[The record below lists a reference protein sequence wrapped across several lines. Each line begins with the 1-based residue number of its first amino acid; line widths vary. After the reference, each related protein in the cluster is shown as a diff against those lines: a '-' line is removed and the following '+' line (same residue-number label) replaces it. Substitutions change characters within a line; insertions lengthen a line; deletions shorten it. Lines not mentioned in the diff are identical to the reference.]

1 MSKKVLRSIALITM
15 IVLAFSVSAAAIG
28 FKPSVDIK
36 KGPDY
41 VTPDGFQYEVI
52 ITPIG
57 EADNQTDERVQE
69 GLKHLK
75 NVYEDLKD
83 KNIADIVDKAAL
95 EKASGT
101 KAENLKVS
109 DMFDLWTNSPETIA
123 LKFKEIIADG
133 EKFAALYRDYN
144 GNWKILNATVDGI
157 NVNIDGLTNGTV
169 VFLTAEKGSS
179 TPDTGDLH
187 ANDSWIWI
195 AVAGIAVV
203 GVAVLAVCLVRS
215 KKQENN

>member
-83 KNIADIVDKAAL
+83 KNITDLVDKAAL

-123 LKFKEIIADG
+123 LKFKEILADG

-195 AVAGIAVV
+195 AVAGVAVV
-203 GVAVLAVCLVRS
+203 GIAVLAVCLVRS

>member
-83 KNIADIVDKAAL
+83 KNITDIVDKAAL

-123 LKFKEIIADG
+123 LKFKEILADG

-157 NVNIDGLTNGTV
+157 NVNIDGLTSGTV

-195 AVAGIAVV
+195 AVAGVAVV
-203 GVAVLAVCLVRS
+203 GIAVLAVCLVRS

>member
-1 MSKKVLRSIALITM
+1 MSKKLLRSIALITM

-83 KNIADIVDKAAL
+83 KNITDIVDKAAL

-109 DMFDLWTNSPETIA
+109 DMFDLWTSSPEAIA

-144 GNWKILNATVDGI
+144 DNWKILNATVDGV

-179 TPDTGDLH
+179 TPDTGDYT
-187 ANDSWIWI
+187 NSWMWI
-195 AVAGIAVV
+195 AVAGVAVV
-203 GVAVLAVCLVRS
+203 GIAVLAVCLVRS

>member
-83 KNIADIVDKAAL
+83 KNITDIVDKAAL

-109 DMFDLWTNSPETIA
+109 DMIDLWTNSPETSA
-123 LKFKEIIADG
+123 LKFKEILADG

-157 NVNIDGLTNGTV
+157 NVNVDGLTSGTV

-179 TPDTGDLH
+179 TPDTGVLH

-195 AVAGIAVV
+195 AVAGVAVV
-203 GVAVLAVCLVRS
+203 GIAVLAVCLVRS

>member
-83 KNIADIVDKAAL
+83 KNITDIVDKAAL

-109 DMFDLWTNSPETIA
+109 DMFDLWTNSPEAIA

-157 NVNIDGLTNGTV
+157 NVNIDGLTSGTV

-179 TPDTGDLH
+179 TPDTGDYT
-187 ANDSWIWI
+187 NSWMWI
-195 AVAGIAVV
+195 AVAGVAVV
-203 GVAVLAVCLVRS
+203 GIAVLAVCLVRS

>member
-83 KNIADIVDKAAL
+83 KNITDIVDKAAL

-157 NVNIDGLTNGTV
+157 NVNIDGLTNSTV

-179 TPDTGDLH
+179 TPDTGDYT
-187 ANDSWIWI
+187 NSWMWI
-195 AVAGIAVV
+195 AVAGVAVV
-203 GVAVLAVCLVRS
+203 GIAVLAVCLVRS

>member
-83 KNIADIVDKAAL
+83 KNITDIVDKAAL

-109 DMFDLWTNSPETIA
+109 DMFDLWTSSPETIA

-144 GNWKILNATVDGI
+144 GNWKILNATVDGV

-179 TPDTGDLH
+179 TPDTGDYT
-187 ANDSWIWI
+187 NSWMWI
-195 AVAGIAVV
+195 AVAGVAVV
-203 GVAVLAVCLVRS
+203 GIAVLAVCLVRS

>member
-36 KGPDY
+36 KGPEY
-41 VTPDGFQYEVI
+41 VTPDDFQYEVI

-83 KNIADIVDKAAL
+83 KNITDIVDKAAL

-109 DMFDLWTNSPETIA
+109 DMFDLWTNSPEAISLT
-123 LKFKEIIADG
+123 FKEILADG

-157 NVNIDGLTNGTV
+157 NVNVDGLTSGTV

-179 TPDTGDLH
+179 TPNTGDLH

-195 AVAGIAVV
+195 AVAGVAVV
-203 GVAVLAVCLVRS
+203 GIAVLAVCLVRS

>member
-83 KNIADIVDKAAL
+83 KNITDIVDKAAL

-109 DMFDLWTNSPETIA
+109 DMFDLWTSSPETIA

-179 TPDTGDLH
+179 TPDTVDYT
-187 ANDSWIWI
+187 NSWMWI
-195 AVAGIAVV
+195 AVAGVAVV
-203 GVAVLAVCLVRS
+203 GIAVLAVCLVRS

>member
-83 KNIADIVDKAAL
+83 KNITDIVDKAAL

-123 LKFKEIIADG
+123 LKFKEILADG

-157 NVNIDGLTNGTV
+157 NVNVDGLTSGTV

-179 TPDTGDLH
+179 TPNTGDYT
-187 ANDSWIWI
+187 NSWMWI
-195 AVAGIAVV
+195 AVAGVAVV
-203 GVAVLAVCLVRS
+203 GIAVLAVCLVRS

>member
-83 KNIADIVDKAAL
+83 KNITDIVDKAAL

-179 TPDTGDLH
+179 TPETGDYT
-187 ANDSWIWI
+187 NSWMWI
-195 AVAGIAVV
+195 AVAGVAVV
-203 GVAVLAVCLVRS
+203 GIAVLAVCLVRS

>member
-41 VTPDGFQYEVI
+41 VTPDGFQYEII

-83 KNIADIVDKAAL
+83 KNITDIVDKAAL

-179 TPDTGDLH
+179 TPDTGDYT
-187 ANDSWIWI
+187 NSWMWI
-195 AVAGIAVV
+195 AVAGVAVV
-203 GVAVLAVCLVRS
+203 GIAVLAVCLVRS

>member
-83 KNIADIVDKAAL
+83 KNITDLVDKAAL

-109 DMFDLWTNSPETIA
+109 DMFDLWTSSPETIA

-179 TPDTGDLH
+179 TPDTGDYT
-187 ANDSWIWI
+187 NSWMWI
-195 AVAGIAVV
+195 AVAGVAVV
-203 GVAVLAVCLVRS
+203 GIAVLAVCLVRS

>member
-83 KNIADIVDKAAL
+83 KNITDIVDKAAL

-179 TPDTGDLH
+179 TPDTGD
-187 ANDSWIWI
+187 
-195 AVAGIAVV
+195 
-203 GVAVLAVCLVRS
+203 
-215 KKQENN
+215 

>member
-36 KGPDY
+36 KGPEY
-41 VTPDGFQYEVI
+41 VTPDDFQYEVI

-83 KNIADIVDKAAL
+83 KNITDIVDKAAL

-123 LKFKEIIADG
+123 LKFKEILADG

-157 NVNIDGLTNGTV
+157 NVNVDGLTSGTV
-169 VFLTAEKGSS
+169 VFLSAEKGSS

-195 AVAGIAVV
+195 AVAGVAVV
-203 GVAVLAVCLVRS
+203 GIAVLAVCLVRS

>member
-83 KNIADIVDKAAL
+83 KNITDIVDKAAL

-144 GNWKILNATVDGI
+144 GNWKILNAIVDGI

-179 TPDTGDLH
+179 TPDTGDYT
-187 ANDSWIWI
+187 NSWMWI
-195 AVAGIAVV
+195 AVAGVAVV
-203 GVAVLAVCLVRS
+203 GIAVLAVCLVRS

>member
-83 KNIADIVDKAAL
+83 KNITDIVDKAAL

-123 LKFKEIIADG
+123 LKFKEILADG

-179 TPDTGDLH
+179 TPDTGDYT
-187 ANDSWIWI
+187 NSWMWI
-195 AVAGIAVV
+195 AVAGVAVV
-203 GVAVLAVCLVRS
+203 GIAVLAVCLVRS

>member
-83 KNIADIVDKAAL
+83 KNITDIVDKAAL

-144 GNWKILNATVDGI
+144 GNWKILNATVDDI

-179 TPDTGDLH
+179 TPDTGDYT
-187 ANDSWIWI
+187 NSWMWI
-195 AVAGIAVV
+195 AVAGVAVV
-203 GVAVLAVCLVRS
+203 GIAVLAVCLVRS

>member
-15 IVLAFSVSAAAIG
+15 IVLAFSGSAASIG

-83 KNIADIVDKAAL
+83 KNITDIVDKAAL

-179 TPDTGDLH
+179 TPDTGDYT
-187 ANDSWIWI
+187 NSWMWI
-195 AVAGIAVV
+195 AVAGVAVV
-203 GVAVLAVCLVRS
+203 GIAVLAVCLVRS

>member
-36 KGPDY
+36 KGTGY

-83 KNIADIVDKAAL
+83 KNITDIVDKAAL
-95 EKASGT
+95 EKVSGT

-179 TPDTGDLH
+179 TPDTGDYT
-187 ANDSWIWI
+187 NSWMWI
-195 AVAGIAVV
+195 AVAGVAVV
-203 GVAVLAVCLVRS
+203 GIAVLAVCLVRS

>member
-36 KGPDY
+36 KGPEY
-41 VTPDGFQYEVI
+41 VTPDDFQYEVI

-83 KNIADIVDKAAL
+83 KNITDIVDKAAL

-123 LKFKEIIADG
+123 LKFKEILADG

-144 GNWKILNATVDGI
+144 GKWKILNATVDGI
-157 NVNIDGLTNGTV
+157 NVNVDGLTSGTV

-195 AVAGIAVV
+195 AVAGVAVV
-203 GVAVLAVCLVRS
+203 GIAVLAVCLVRS

>member
-83 KNIADIVDKAAL
+83 KNITDIVDKAAL

-179 TPDTGDLH
+179 TPVTGDYT
-187 ANDSWIWI
+187 NSWMWI
-195 AVAGIAVV
+195 AVAGVAVV
-203 GVAVLAVCLVRS
+203 GIAVLAVCLVRS

>member
-83 KNIADIVDKAAL
+83 KNITDIVDKAAL

-133 EKFAALYRDYN
+133 KKFAALYRDYN

-179 TPDTGDLH
+179 TPDTGDYT
-187 ANDSWIWI
+187 NSWMWI
-195 AVAGIAVV
+195 AVAGVAVV
-203 GVAVLAVCLVRS
+203 GIAVLAVCLVRS

>member
-36 KGPDY
+36 KGPEY
-41 VTPDGFQYEVI
+41 VTPDDFQYEVI

-83 KNIADIVDKAAL
+83 KNITDIVDKAAL

-179 TPDTGDLH
+179 TPDTGDYT
-187 ANDSWIWI
+187 NSWMWI
-195 AVAGIAVV
+195 AVAGVAVV
-203 GVAVLAVCLVRS
+203 GIAVLAVCLVRS

>member
-83 KNIADIVDKAAL
+83 KNITDIVDKAAL

-179 TPDTGDLH
+179 TPDTGDYT
-187 ANDSWIWI
+187 NSWMWI
-195 AVAGIAVV
+195 AVAGVAVV
-203 GVAVLAVCLVRS
+203 GIAVLAVCLVRS
-215 KKQENN
+215 KKQEKN

>member
-83 KNIADIVDKAAL
+83 KNITDIVDKAAL

-179 TPDTGDLH
+179 TPDTGDYT
-187 ANDSWIWI
+187 NSWMWI
-195 AVAGIAVV
+195 AVAGVAVV
-203 GVAVLAVCLVRS
+203 GIAVLAVCLVRS

>member
-83 KNIADIVDKAAL
+83 KNITDIVDKAAL

-109 DMFDLWTNSPETIA
+109 DMFDLWTSSPETIA

-179 TPDTGDLH
+179 TPDTGDYT
-187 ANDSWIWI
+187 NSWMWI
-195 AVAGIAVV
+195 AVAGVAVV
-203 GVAVLAVCLVRS
+203 GIAVLAVCLVRS
-215 KKQENN
+215 KKQESN

>member
-83 KNIADIVDKAAL
+83 KNITDIVDKAAL

-109 DMFDLWTNSPETIA
+109 DMFDLWTSSPETIA

-179 TPDTGDLH
+179 TPDTGDDT
-187 ANDSWIWI
+187 NSWMWI
-195 AVAGIAVV
+195 AVAGVAVV
-203 GVAVLAVCLVRS
+203 GIAVLAVCLVRS

>member
-69 GLKHLK
+69 GIKHLK

-83 KNIADIVDKAAL
+83 KNITDIVDKAAL

-123 LKFKEIIADG
+123 LKFKEILADG

-195 AVAGIAVV
+195 AVAGVAVV
-203 GVAVLAVCLVRS
+203 GIAVLAVCLVRS

>member
-41 VTPDGFQYEVI
+41 ETPDGFQYEVI

-83 KNIADIVDKAAL
+83 KNITDIVDKAAL

-101 KAENLKVS
+101 KSENLKVS
-109 DMFDLWTNSPETIA
+109 DMFDLWTNSPEDIA
-123 LKFKEIIADG
+123 LKFKDILADG
-133 EKFAALYRDYN
+133 EKFAALYRDYD
-144 GNWKILNATVDGI
+144 GNWKILDAKVNADGSVDLA
-157 NVNIDGLTNGTV
+157 GLTNGTI

-179 TPDTGDLH
+179 TPDTGDYS
-187 ANDSWIWI
+187 NSWMWI
-195 AVAGIAVV
+195 AVAGVAVV
-203 GVAVLAVCLVRS
+203 GIAVLAVCLVRS

>member
-15 IVLAFSVSAAAIG
+15 IVLVFSVSAAAIG

-83 KNIADIVDKAAL
+83 KNITDIVDKAAL

-109 DMFDLWTNSPETIA
+109 DMFDLWTNSPEAIA
-123 LKFKEIIADG
+123 LKFKEILADG

-157 NVNIDGLTNGTV
+157 NVNIDGLTSGTV

-179 TPDTGDLH
+179 TPDTGDYT
-187 ANDSWIWI
+187 NSWMWI
-195 AVAGIAVV
+195 AVAGVAVV
-203 GVAVLAVCLVRS
+203 GIAVLAVCLVRS

>member
-83 KNIADIVDKAAL
+83 KNITDIVDKAAPYIPI
-95 EKASGT
+95 EGT
-101 KAENLKVS
+101 S
-109 DMFDLWTNSPETIA
+109 TIFKK
-123 LKFKEIIADG
+123 KFRIVIPTM
-133 EKFAALYRDYN
+133 
-144 GNWKILNATVDGI
+144 I
-157 NVNIDGLTNGTV
+157 
-169 VFLTAEKGSS
+169 
-179 TPDTGDLH
+179 
-187 ANDSWIWI
+187 
-195 AVAGIAVV
+195 
-203 GVAVLAVCLVRS
+203 
-215 KKQENN
+215 

>member
-1 MSKKVLRSIALITM
+1 MSKKLLRSIALITM

-83 KNIADIVDKAAL
+83 KNITDIVDKAAL

-123 LKFKEIIADG
+123 LKFKEILADG

-179 TPDTGDLH
+179 TPDTGDYT
-187 ANDSWIWI
+187 NSWMWI
-195 AVAGIAVV
+195 AVAGVAVV
-203 GVAVLAVCLVRS
+203 GIAVLAVCLVRS

>member
-41 VTPDGFQYEVI
+41 ETPDGFQYEVI

-75 NVYEDLKD
+75 TVYDDLKN
-83 KNIADIVDKAAL
+83 KNITDIVDKAAL

-109 DMFDLWTNSPETIA
+109 DLFDLWTNSPEEIA
-123 LKFKEIIADG
+123 LKFKEILADG
-133 EKFAALYRDYN
+133 EKFVALYRDYN
-144 GNWKILNATVDGI
+144 GNWKILDATVNADGS
-157 NVNIDGLTNGTV
+157 VDLAGLTSGTI

-179 TPDTGDLH
+179 TPNTGDYT
-187 ANDSWIWI
+187 NSWMWI
-195 AVAGIAVV
+195 AVAGVAVV
-203 GVAVLAVCLVRS
+203 GIAVLAVCLVRS

>member
-15 IVLAFSVSAAAIG
+15 IVLAFSVSAAALG

-36 KGPDY
+36 KGPEY
-41 VTPDGFQYEVI
+41 VTPDDFQYEVI

-83 KNIADIVDKAAL
+83 KNITDIVDKAAL

-123 LKFKEIIADG
+123 LKFKEILADG

-157 NVNIDGLTNGTV
+157 NVNVDGLTSGTV

-195 AVAGIAVV
+195 AVAGVAVV
-203 GVAVLAVCLVRS
+203 GIAVLAVCLVRS

>member
-41 VTPDGFQYEVI
+41 ETPDGFQYEVI

-75 NVYEDLKD
+75 TVYDDLKN
-83 KNIADIVDKAAL
+83 KNITDIVDKAAL

-109 DMFDLWTNSPETIA
+109 DLFDLWTNSPEEIA
-123 LKFKEIIADG
+123 LKFKEILADG
-133 EKFAALYRDYN
+133 EKFVALYRDYN
-144 GNWKILNATVDGI
+144 GNWKILDATVNADGS
-157 NVNIDGLTNGTV
+157 VDLAGLTSGTI

-179 TPDTGDLH
+179 TPNTGDYT
-187 ANDSWIWI
+187 NSWMWI
-195 AVAGIAVV
+195 AVAGVAVV
-203 GVAVLAVCLVRS
+203 GIAVLAVCRVRS

>member
-75 NVYEDLKD
+75 NVYEYLKD
-83 KNIADIVDKAAL
+83 KNITDIVDKAAL

-179 TPDTGDLH
+179 TPDTGDYT
-187 ANDSWIWI
+187 NSWMWI
-195 AVAGIAVV
+195 AVAGVAVV
-203 GVAVLAVCLVRS
+203 GIAVLAVCLVRS

>member
-36 KGPDY
+36 KGPEY
-41 VTPDGFQYEVI
+41 VTPDDFQYEVI

-83 KNIADIVDKAAL
+83 KNITDIVDKAAL

-123 LKFKEIIADG
+123 LKFKEILADG

-179 TPDTGDLH
+179 SPDTGDLH

-195 AVAGIAVV
+195 AVAGVAVV
-203 GVAVLAVCLVRS
+203 GIAVLAVCLVRS

>member
-57 EADNQTDERVQE
+57 EADKQTDERVQK

-83 KNIADIVDKAAL
+83 KNITDLVDKAAL

-109 DMFDLWTNSPETIA
+109 DMFDLWTSSPETIA

-179 TPDTGDLH
+179 TPDTGDYT
-187 ANDSWIWI
+187 NSWMWI
-195 AVAGIAVV
+195 AVAGVAVV
-203 GVAVLAVCLVRS
+203 GIAVLAVCLVRS

>member
-95 EKASGT
+95 EKAAGT

-109 DMFDLWTNSPETIA
+109 DLFDLWTNSPEEIA
-123 LKFKEIIADG
+123 LTFKNALADG

-179 TPDTGDLH
+179 TPDTGDYT
-187 ANDSWIWI
+187 NSWMWI
-195 AVAGIAVV
+195 AVAGVAVV
-203 GVAVLAVCLVRS
+203 GIAVLAVCLVRS